1 LSGILELAAELQGRA
16 ADKNHFVLRRGKG
29 PFRISR
35 RHVLARNICS
45 LVASVAAHAID
56 AVAVLAALDIL
67 QVDVAVVA
75 LERGVAGGM
84 TILAAREGE
93 DFEDLKECFA
103 GSVGVGRGLG
113 PGGGANAG
121 NECGC
126 EDAAGT
132 RKRY

>member
-1 LSGILELAAELQGRA
+1 MFGILELAAELQGRA
-16 ADKNHFVLRRGKG
+16 ADKNHFVLRGGKG

-35 RHVLARNICS
+35 RHVLARKICS

-103 GSVGVGRGLG
+103 GSVGVGGGLG
-113 PGGGANAG
+113 PSGRANG
-121 NECGC
+121 
-126 EDAAGT
+126 
-132 RKRY
+132 